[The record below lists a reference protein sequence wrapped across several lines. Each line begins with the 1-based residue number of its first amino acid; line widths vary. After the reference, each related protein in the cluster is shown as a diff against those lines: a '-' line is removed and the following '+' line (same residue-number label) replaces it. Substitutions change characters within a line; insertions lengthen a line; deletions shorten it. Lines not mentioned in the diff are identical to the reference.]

1 MGFDTIIRNAKF
13 RILPPQPASPSLMR
27 IKADREARR
36 RHQRVA
42 GYALPKG
49 PDRQRPARLRTAAG
63 SASAFRSD
71 HQANR
76 ARGKLDRTVCN
87 KGKLAYECVWQQVD
101 NGGPWMCIF
110 AFDIYDWKDLGRTG
124 VLAVRIPC
132 DSHGMARKLARH
144 GR

>member
-1 MGFDTIIRNAKF
+1 
-13 RILPPQPASPSLMR
+13 MR

-71 HQANR
+71 HQVQSGAWQ
-76 ARGKLDRTVCN
+76 ARPHRMQQGQAGVRVRVAAGGQWRTLDVHFR
-87 KGKLAYECVWQQVD
+87 
-101 NGGPWMCIF
+101 
-110 AFDIYDWKDLGRTG
+110 
-124 VLAVRIPC
+124 
-132 DSHGMARKLARH
+132 SRH
-144 GR
+144 L